1 MTATP
6 RGNPYWNEHY
16 KPHSVDP
23 DEIRS
28 LCLRAFQIVMSSQ
41 GVASLYDH
49 SDDSDLE
56 DPKAEPEEADEIEIP
71 LLFELY
77 RGNSERLLSETL
89 LKLAIFVRTLE
100 DQVQGT
106 DASERFKTFLAE
118 LNSED
123 GFGTVF
129 EGPEGLVMSLREC
142 CNKVIH
148 AEDFRPVYEKDGA
161 SDVPGGWA
169 MDGQLELEGKLGK
182 KEWKVAIYLIDFL
195 EAVLGFCNEVQDW
208 AARVATENDAAPS

>member
-6 RGNPYWNEHY
+6 RGNPYWDEHL

-56 DPKAEPEEADEIEIP
+56 DANLEPEEADEIEIP
-71 LLFELY
+71 LLFGLY
-77 RGNSERLLSETL
+77 RENSERLLSETL
-89 LKLAIFVRTLE
+89 LKMAIFVRTLE
-100 DQVQGT
+100 DQVLGT
-106 DASERFKTFLAE
+106 DASDRFKAILET
-118 LNSED
+118 LNGED

-129 EGPEGLVMSLREC
+129 EGPEGLVMTLREC
-142 CNKVIH
+142 CNKIIH
-148 AEDFRPVYEKDGA
+148 AEDFRPVYDKDGS

-169 MDGQLELEGKLGK
+169 MDGQLELEGKHGK
-182 KEWKVAIYLIDFL
+182 KDWKVAIYLIDFL

-208 AARVATENDAAPS
+208 AASAAGESEAAAS

>member
-6 RGNPYWNEHY
+6 RGNPYWDEHY

-49 SDDSDLE
+49 SEDSDVE
-56 DPKAEPEEADEIEIP
+56 DTKSEAPPEDEAEEIEIP
-71 LLFELY
+71 LLFALY
-77 RGNSERLLSETL
+77 RENSERILSETL
-89 LKLAIFVRTLE
+89 LKMAIFVRTLE
-100 DQVQGT
+100 DQVLGT
-106 DASERFKTFLAE
+106 DASVHFRDFLAA
-118 LNSED
+118 LNGED

-129 EGPEGLVMSLREC
+129 DGPEGLVLTLREC
-142 CNKVIH
+142 CNKIIH
-148 AEDFRPVYEKDGA
+148 AEDFRPVYDKDGA

-169 MDGQLELEGKLGK
+169 MDGQIELEGRHGK

-195 EAVLGFCNEVQDW
+195 EAVLGFCDEVQAW
-208 AARVATENDAAPS
+208 AANVTAEK

>member
-1 MTATP
+1 MTVTP
-6 RGNPYWNEHY
+6 RGNPYWDEHY

-56 DPKAEPEEADEIEIP
+56 DPKAAPEDGADEIEIP
-71 LLFELY
+71 LLFALY
-77 RGNSERLLSETL
+77 RENSERLLSETL
-89 LKLAIFVRTLE
+89 LKMAIFVRTLE
-100 DQVQGT
+100 DQVLGT
-106 DASERFKTFLAE
+106 EASERFKTFLAG
-118 LNSED
+118 LNGED

-129 EGPEGLVMSLREC
+129 EGPEGLVMTLREC
-142 CNKVIH
+142 CNKIIH
-148 AEDFRPVYEKDGA
+148 AEDFRPVYEKDGG

-169 MDGQLELEGKLGK
+169 MDGQLELEGKHGK
-182 KEWKVAIYLIDFL
+182 KDWKVAIYLIDFL
-195 EAVLGFCNEVQDW
+195 EAVLGFSNEVQDW
-208 AARVATENDAAPS
+208 AASVAGESPAT

>member
-6 RGNPYWNEHY
+6 RGNPYWDEHY

-49 SDDSDLE
+49 SDDSDVE
-56 DPKAEPEEADEIEIP
+56 DPKAEPEDDADDIEIP
-71 LLFELY
+71 LLFALY
-77 RGNSERLLSETL
+77 RENSERLLSETL
-89 LKLAIFVRTLE
+89 LQLAIFVRTLE
-100 DQVQGT
+100 DQVLGSS
-106 DASERFKTFLAE
+106 AEERFRTFLAA
-118 LNSED
+118 LNDED

-129 EGPEGLVMSLREC
+129 DGPEGIVMTLREC
-142 CNKVIH
+142 CNKIIH
-148 AEDFRPVYEKDGA
+148 AEDFRPVYDKDGG

-169 MDGQLELEGKLGK
+169 MDGQLELEGRLGK
-182 KEWKVAIYLIDFL
+182 KEWKVALHLIDFL

-208 AARVATENDAAPS
+208 AASVAAEK

>member
-6 RGNPYWNEHY
+6 RGNPYWDEHY

-56 DPKAEPEEADEIEIP
+56 DPKEEPEDEPEEIEIP
-71 LLFELY
+71 LLFALY
-77 RGNSERLLSETL
+77 RENSERLLSETL

-100 DQVQGT
+100 DQVLGT
-106 DASERFKTFLAE
+106 DADDRFKTFLGK
-118 LNSED
+118 LNGED

-129 EGPEGLVMSLREC
+129 EGPEGLVMTLREC
-142 CNKVIH
+142 CNKIIH
-148 AEDFRPVYEKDGA
+148 AEDFRPVYDKDG
-161 SDVPGGWA
+161 SSEVPGGWA
-169 MDGQLELEGKLGK
+169 MDGQLELEGRLGK
-182 KEWKVAIYLIDFL
+182 KEWKVAIYLVDFL
-195 EAVLGFCNEVQDW
+195 EAVLEFCNEVQDW
-208 AARVATENDAAPS
+208 AASVAGESPAT

>member
-6 RGNPYWNEHY
+6 RSNPYWDEHY

-49 SDDSDLE
+49 SDDSDDE
-56 DPKAEPEEADEIEIP
+56 DPKAAAPEDDAEEIEIP
-71 LLFELY
+71 LLFALY
-77 RGNSERLLSETL
+77 RENSERMLSETL
-89 LKLAIFVRTLE
+89 LKMAIFVRTLE
-100 DQVQGT
+100 DQVLGT
-106 DASERFKTFLAE
+106 EASERFKDFLAA
-118 LNSED
+118 LNGED

-129 EGPEGLVMSLREC
+129 DGPEGLVLTLREC
-142 CNKVIH
+142 CNKIIH
-148 AEDFRPVYEKDGA
+148 AEDFRPVYDKDGA

-169 MDGQLELEGKLGK
+169 MDGQLELEGRHGK

-195 EAVLGFCNEVQDW
+195 EAVLAFCNEVQAW
-208 AARVATENDAAPS
+208 AASVAAEKE

>member
-6 RGNPYWNEHY
+6 RGNPYWDEHY

-56 DPKAEPEEADEIEIP
+56 DPKVEPENEEAGDIEIP
-71 LLFELY
+71 LLFALY
-77 RGNSERLLSETL
+77 RENSERLLSETL
-89 LKLAIFVRTLE
+89 LKMAIFVRTLE
-100 DQVQGT
+100 DQVLGT
-106 DASERFKTFLAE
+106 DASERFKTFLSE
-118 LNSED
+118 LNGED

-129 EGPEGLVMSLREC
+129 EGPEGLVMTLREC
-142 CNKVIH
+142 CNKIIH
-148 AEDFRPVYEKDGA
+148 ADDFRPVYDKDGA

-169 MDGQLELEGKLGK
+169 MDGQLELEGMHGK
-182 KEWKVAIYLIDFL
+182 KEWKAAIYLVDFL
-195 EAVLGFCNEVQDW
+195 EAVLGFCNEVDAW
-208 AARVATENDAAPS
+208 AAKVASETPAA